1 MNEEIP
7 TPVNDPTGSPTG
19 PGNPPVNAD
28 QPATPVEP
36 DPENDDDEGTQ
47 D

>member
-1 MNEEIP
+1 MAEEI
-7 TPVNDPTGSPTG
+7 VNPPQPFG

-36 DPENDDDEGTQ
+36 DSENDDDEGSQ